1 MSLPTYLELVN
12 DILVRLREPEV
23 TSVQDNVLSKLIGKL
38 VNDSKRQVEDS
49 YNWNALTSTLSVAT
63 VANIFNYGLTGTGQR
78 FKVID
83 AYNATSK
90 YTLLPAS
97 TTALNKMFITSGAS
111 TPTGSP
117 AYYNFNGLT
126 ANGDTQV
133 DLYPIPQS
141 TETLLFNLYVPQ
153 DKLSSDG
160 DKLLVPSEP
169 VILGAYARA
178 LVERGED
185 GGLNSSEAYGLY
197 KSSLADH
204 IANEA
209 SRYQEES
216 SWEAT

>member
-23 TSVQDNVLSKLIGKL
+23 TTVQDNVLSKLIGKL

-49 YNWNALTSTLSVAT
+49 YNWNALTSTLSAVT
-63 VANIFNYGLTGTGQR
+63 TANIFNYGLTGAGQR

-83 AYNATSK
+83 AFNFTTRSP
-90 YTLLPAS
+90 LLPIS
-97 TTALNKMFITSGAS
+97 TVELNEIFLTSGNNA
-111 TPTGSP
+111 PTGSP
-117 AYYNFNGLT
+117 SYYNFNGLT
-126 ANGDTQV
+126 NNGDTQV
-133 DLYPIPQS
+133 DVYPIPQAA
-141 TETLLFNLYVPQ
+141 ETLLFNLYVPQ
-153 DKLSSDG
+153 AKLSSDG

-216 SWEAT
+216 SWEAV